1 MRLDIKIVSNKKVM
15 KKIIL
20 VLWVLCTTHFVHSQT
35 TITSSGGTATGST
48 GISTYTIGQLVYTTY
63 NQNNG
68 SIEQG
73 VQQAFEFLALGSLDI
88 STTDLT
94 LLTYPNPTS
103 GNFVLSISD
112 NFQDNLTYALS
123 DVQGKQ
129 LINGVIRDSKTQISI
144 QNFTNGIYFLKVGNP
159 NLSIKVFKIIKQ

>member
-1 MRLDIKIVSNKKVM
+1 M

-20 VLWVLCTTHFVHSQT
+20 VFWVLCTSHLVYSQT
-35 TITSSGGTATGST
+35 TIASSGGTATGSA
-48 GISTYTIGQLVYTTY
+48 GISTYTIGQLVYSTH
-63 NQNNG
+63 NQKNG

-73 VQQAFEFLALGSLDI
+73 VQQAFEFQVLSNLDLI
-88 STTDLT
+88 TTDLT

-112 NFQDNLTYALS
+112 NFQDNLTYSLF

-129 LINGVIRDSKTQISI
+129 LIKGSIRDSKTPITI
-144 QNFTNGIYFLKVGNP
+144 QNFANGIYFLKVANP

>member
-1 MRLDIKIVSNKKVM
+1 M

-20 VLWVLCTTHFVHSQT
+20 LSWVLFATHFVYSQT
-35 TITSSGGTATGST
+35 TIASSGGIATGSA
-48 GISTYTIGQLVYTTY
+48 GISTYTIGQIVYSTH

-73 VQQAFEFLALGSLDI
+73 VQQAFEFQVLSILDI
-88 STTDLT
+88 SLTNLT

-103 GNFVLSISD
+103 GDFVLSISD
-112 NFQDNLTYALS
+112 NFQDNLTYSLF

-129 LINGVIRDSKTQISI
+129 LNNGVIRNSITQITI
-144 QNFTNGIYFLKVGNP
+144 QNYKNGIYFLKVANP
-159 NLSIKVFKIIKQ
+159 NSSIKVFKIIKK